1 MPTNV
6 QGAVPLQQ
14 KQPTV
19 DGATFKEAMSLLA
32 APLTVVTT
40 RDADGRPWG
49 FTASAVTSVSLDP
62 PLVLVG
68 IAHTSSCH
76 GALTRVPEFVINVLG
91 EEHRDLAGRFATSG
105 VDRFAGAPL
114 EDWPDTR
121 ALPHVPD
128 ALALRCALA
137 DRITLGDHDLLIGRV
152 LEVRMAGSDRPLLWY
167 RRAFRTAG

>member
-1 MPTNV
+1 MPTR
-6 QGAVPLQQ
+6 LQE
-14 KQPTV
+14 KWPAV

-40 RDADGRPWG
+40 RDAQGQPWG
-49 FTASAVTSVSLDP
+49 FTASAVTSVSLEP

-68 IAHTSSCH
+68 ISHTSSCH

-91 EEHRDLAGRFATSG
+91 DEHRELAGRFATSG

-114 EDWPDTR
+114 EEWPDSPG
-121 ALPHVPD
+121 LPHVPD

-137 DRITLGDHDLLIGRV
+137 DRITLGDHDLLVGRV
-152 LEVRMAGSDRPLLWY
+152 LEVRMAGSGRPLLWY
-167 RRAFRTAG
+167 HRAFRTAA